1 MNILSYA
8 PILHL
13 EFDTQAELGLSM
25 CRIQEFYESSNP
37 ELKGKGFSWHKFIK
51 EHVDDEGKMS
61 YFQDWSGFNF
71 PVDAVWRFNQLK
83 LADLSPA
90 EQRIIHFVEYH
101 PVKYIIG
108 NVVGD
113 TETAQHELVHAYY
126 HMNPEYRAKV
136 TSLIGDHITNS
147 IPLYQQFVNVFVLCG
162 YSEDVYYDEINA
174 FISCDDT
181 EATLGITIPHEVIE
195 QFVTLRKQYVP
206 EVL

>member
-1 MNILSYA
+1 MNILSYT

-37 ELKGKGFSWHKFIK
+37 ELKGKRFSWHKFIE
-51 EHVDDEGKMS
+51 EHVDDQGRMS

-113 TETAQHELVHAYY
+113 IETAQHELVHAYY
-126 HMNPEYRAKV
+126 AINSEYRAKV
-136 TSLIGDHITNS
+136 NNLIRDHITNS
-147 IPLYQQFVNVFVLCG
+147 ISLYKQFVDAFEVMG
-162 YSEDVYYDEINA
+162 YSDHVYNDEINA
-174 FISCDDT
+174 FVSCNEAAETLWVAVPDD
-181 EATLGITIPHEVIE
+181 VINK
-195 QFVTLRKQYVP
+195 FVTLRKQYVP